1 MINTLSVIV
10 LTYNEEKNIRACLES
25 VIKLEAEIFI
35 VDSGSTDQTLAIC
48 REYTTNIFHHSWTN
62 YSEQRNWSL
71 ENLPVTNSWVINLD
85 ADHRI
90 SPELAT
96 EITQIFHKEID
107 PATNGFL
114 VSRRTIFLNKWIKR
128 GGHYPTYHA
137 ILFRAGKGRCE
148 EKLYDQHFK
157 VEGNV
162 ELLKGDVID
171 IIADSIGSF
180 IARHN
185 TWAELEARYQ
195 LAEARSDKVIEG
207 KLFGNP
213 IERRRYIK
221 KKYER
226 FPLFVRP
233 AIYFFIR
240 YFLKLGFLDGTE
252 GLIFHF
258 LQGFWFRFL
267 VDAKIYELKKQK
279 NEKVA

>member
-1 MINTLSVIV
+1 MMNKLSVII
-10 LTYNEEKNIRACLES
+10 LTFNEEKNIRACLES
-25 VIKLEAEIFI
+25 AVQLKADIFI

-48 REYTTNIFHHSWTN
+48 KEYTANIFHHSWTN
-62 YSEQRNWSL
+62 YSEQRNWALDSL
-71 ENLPVTNSWVINLD
+71 PIKTNWVMNLD

-90 SPELAT
+90 TPELAA
-96 EITQIFHKEID
+96 EISRIFEKEID

-114 VSRRTIFLNKWIKR
+114 ASRRTIFLNKWIRR

-137 ILFRAGKGRCE
+137 ILFRIGKGHCE

-157 VEGNV
+157 VEGKI
-162 ELLKGDVID
+162 ELLKGDIID

-185 TWAELEARYQ
+185 TWAELEAQYQ
-195 LAEARSDKVIEG
+195 LAETTDGKVIEG
-207 KLFGNP
+207 RLFGNP
-213 IERRRYIK
+213 IERRRYLK
-221 KKYER
+221 KRYER

-240 YFLKLGFLDGTE
+240 YFLKLGLLDGTE

-267 VDAKIYELKKQK
+267 IDAKIYELKKQ
-279 NEKVA
+279 NHEKTA